1 MRVRL
6 WADIRLIYSCARA
19 FGKTRRR
26 ALLLVLD
33 SLWHGGGANPLALA
47 TEAVERQDWS
57 SAAAQLRSWNVA
69 FDWESDAALQRSELI
84 NAADALERGDLVTA
98 KQHYVAVLKLKGWF
112 FGEGDSLTRE
122 ITRQIERQQ
131 P

>member
-33 SLWHGGGANPLALA
+33 SLWHGGGANPLALV
-47 TEAVERQDWS
+47 TEAVERQDWR

-84 NAADALERGDLVTA
+84 NAADALEKGRSCHREATLRGG
-98 KQHYVAVLKLKGWF
+98 LKAQGMVFW
-112 FGEGDSLTRE
+112 R
-122 ITRQIERQQ
+122 R
-131 P
+131 

>member
-33 SLWHGGGANPLALA
+33 SLWHGGGANPLALV
-47 TEAVERQDWS
+47 TEAVERQDWR

-84 NAADALERGDLVTA
+84 NPKPLESRAKLIAVKAQPGVAGQDDLRAHPRNSACGDH
-98 KQHYVAVLKLKGWF
+98 QHSRL
-112 FGEGDSLTRE
+112 R
-122 ITRQIERQQ
+122 
-131 P
+131 